1 MARIHSHKNRIYVLI
16 DNSGN
21 SLSNQQDFENC
32 FTSFFQD
39 LWRSNCKWSFED
51 LTKALLPDHKT
62 ISTKDSIFL
71 TKPVTYREILSTL
84 KSMAKGKIPGPDG
97 LNVEFYLFYRDIIKD
112 HLYQA
117 ISHIFFFIL
126 PSFRARGVKITS
138 CLFINLTTQRL
149 FWIFDPYLYAMSLTK
164 SFKKI

>member
-39 LWRSNCKWSFED
+39 LWRSNCIWSFED

-117 ISHIFFFIL
+117 ISHIFFSYFQASKL
-126 PSFRARGVKITS
+126 VG
-138 CLFINLTTQRL
+138 
-149 FWIFDPYLYAMSLTK
+149 
-164 SFKKI
+164 